1 MKNLVISI
9 WIVMICSTTMALGF
23 DFGKVGTSFV
33 VEEEGFI
40 EMMLRKLKEV
50 NWKAENEKMKNIAIR
65 RVQNPIAVAGIKPAT
80 ENREFWHDPT
90 YTLKEDVVLP
100 CGKVLHKAGK
110 AVNPLDYMDLERKLF
125 FIDGR
130 EARQVEWLKQQLVP
144 DSSNEEN
151 KPENRVIL
159 VGGSVFDLQEELGS
173 EVYFDQA
180 GELTTRFGIRGSPAL
195 AKQDGKLIRVEE
207 FCLDEID
214 RK

>member
-1 MKNLVISI
+1 
-9 WIVMICSTTMALGF
+9 MICSTTTALGF

-33 VEEEGFI
+33 VEEEGFV

-50 NWKAENEKMKNIAIR
+50 NWEAENEKMKSIAIR

-80 ENREFWHDPT
+80 ENREFWYDPT
-90 YTLKEDVVLP
+90 YTLKEDVVLL

-110 AVNPLDYMDLERKLF
+110 TVNPLDYMDLERKLF

-130 EARQVEWLKQQLVP
+130 EAMQVEWLKQQLVP

>member
-9 WIVMICSTTMALGF
+9 CILMICSTTTALGF

-33 VEEEGFI
+33 VEEEGFV

-50 NWKAENEKMKNIAIR
+50 NWKAENKKMKNIAIR

-80 ENREFWHDPT
+80 ENREFWQDPT

-110 AVNPLDYMDLERKLF
+110 KVNPLDYMDLERKLF

-130 EARQVEWLKQQLVP
+130 EARQVEWLKQQLVSG
-144 DSSNEEN
+144 SSNEEN
-151 KPENRVIL
+151 KLENRVIL
-159 VGGSVFDLQEELGS
+159 VGGSIFDLQEELGS

-195 AKQDGKLIRVEE
+195 AKQDGKMLRIEE

>member
-1 MKNLVISI
+1 
-9 WIVMICSTTMALGF
+9 MICSTTTALGF

-33 VEEEGFI
+33 VEEEGFV

-50 NWKAENEKMKNIAIR
+50 NWEAENKKMKNIAIR
-65 RVQNPIAVAGIKPAT
+65 RVQNPIAVAGLKPAT

-100 CGKVLHKAGK
+100 CGKILHRAGK

-151 KPENRVIL
+151 KLENRVIL

-180 GELTTRFGIRGSPAL
+180 GELTTRFGIREALRSPS
-195 AKQDGKLIRVEE
+195 RMES
-207 FCLDEID
+207 
-214 RK
+214 

>member
-9 WIVMICSTTMALGF
+9 WIVMICSTTTALGF

-33 VEEEGFI
+33 VEEEGFV
-40 EMMLRKLKEV
+40 EMILQKLKEV
-50 NWKAENEKMKNIAIR
+50 NWEEENEKMKNIAIR

-144 DSSNEEN
+144 DSSNEKSSEWKRSGRLMSRTSLLSSLWMTRAMTSLL
-151 KPENRVIL
+151 KPANL
-159 VGGSVFDLQEELGS
+159 
-173 EVYFDQA
+173 
-180 GELTTRFGIRGSPAL
+180 
-195 AKQDGKLIRVEE
+195 
-207 FCLDEID
+207 
-214 RK
+214 